1 MEGIVSAANPD
12 EEALRQLLDVFGSQ
26 FSLEDIASAFYEAK
40 GNVNVAGEI
49 LCSSNG
55 GRALRADKIE
65 NKSVGARAISLESF
79 SGGETAS
86 AVSSE
91 WPACNPNNGASK
103 LKKSSASMGS
113 ISGVIGNNYVKSH
126 PSRKDTPETTKPV
139 KIDSKELPVSLIWS
153 EEGADSR
160 TARNGTPHGDLEE
173 FLFEMLGDGFQ
184 LDKSVIHEVLD
195 CCGYDVKKSMD
206 KLLDLSASTLEK
218 SDDVIGIAARELTG
232 TCADDQL
239 LLFQDKQ
246 QCNEFAQSREAT
258 SLIRDPTRSPI
269 KKQNKIALE
278 KEVLEALFSVP
289 ERPEET
295 PKRTRLVRVVRRSK
309 AYGKLVAE
317 PLKDADISLTS
328 PIAELQKV
336 SKDAFLCLA
345 ATSAEEPN
353 DDNENSYDMLRQ
365 AVKEY
370 WMTMKEYYKAAVEAF
385 AEGDTARASKLM
397 DLGHFFNDKAREA
410 DERSAKKIVEARD
423 DEILCLDW
431 RKFEPKEALN
441 LLRVHLTSVSGIPSI
456 KFLRIKVGTVEED
469 TKKGARKRLILQQL
483 EKESIQWNEE
493 ENGSIISIRV
503 DIINPK
509 KLSFT
514 KNKTEMSM
522 RFS

>member
-12 EEALRQLLDVFGSQ
+12 EEALQQLLDVFGSQ

-65 NKSVGARAISLESF
+65 NKSVGARALSLESF

-103 LKKSSASMGS
+103 SKKGSASMGS

-153 EEGADSR
+153 EEGPASR
-160 TARNGTPHGDLEE
+160 TARNGTPDGDLEE

-184 LDKSVIHEVLD
+184 LDKSVIHQVLD

-218 SDDVIGIAARELTG
+218 SDDVIGIAAGKLTG

-239 LLFQDKQ
+239 HLFQDKQ
-246 QCNEFAQSREAT
+246 QCSEFAQSKEAT
-258 SLIRDPTRSPI
+258 SLIRNPTRSPT

-278 KEVLEALFSVP
+278 KEVLKALFSVP

-336 SKDAFLCLA
+336 SKDA
-345 ATSAEEPN
+345 EEPH
-353 DDNENSYDMLRQ
+353 DDNESSYDMLRQ

-385 AEGDTARASKLM
+385 AEGDKARAGKLM

-423 DEILCLDW
+423 DECLCLDW

-469 TKKGARKRLILQQL
+469 TKKGARKRLILEQL
-483 EKESIQWNEE
+483 EKESIKWNEE

-514 KNKTEMSM
+514 KNKTETSM
-522 RFS
+522 RFLNRKV